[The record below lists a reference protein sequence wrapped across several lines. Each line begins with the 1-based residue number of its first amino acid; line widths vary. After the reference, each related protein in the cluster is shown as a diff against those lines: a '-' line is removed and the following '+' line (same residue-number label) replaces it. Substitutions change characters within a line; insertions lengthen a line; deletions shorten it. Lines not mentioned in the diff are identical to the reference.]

1 MNSFGAG
8 ILPVCEMNG
17 VIHVLL
23 ARDRNDS
30 LWSDFGGK
38 CESSDR
44 GDVIRT
50 AVREMD
56 EESLGIIGST
66 QILLKRVKNSDRI
79 THKSTKWLTYTLFV
93 VGIPYMPWLRNTF
106 HLVRTTLQKIRAP
119 SCYLEKSDIRFIPLG
134 NIFDFQLKD
143 HFACTISMFWPSIIE
158 YASKETGVAMLGGPS
173 SFGVRDFLH
182 MDVRY
187 DGSPDKRYDN
197 ARFDNE

>member
-1 MNSFGAG
+1 MTCFGAG

-23 ARDRNDS
+23 ARDRNDA

-38 CESSDR
+38 CETCDR
-44 GDVIRT
+44 GDAVRT

-56 EESLGIIGST
+56 EESLGIIASS
-66 QILLKRVKNSDRI
+66 QILHRRVAQSDRI
-79 THKSTKWLTYTLFV
+79 IHKSTKWLTYTLFV

-106 HLVRTTLQKIRAP
+106 HLVRTMMNKFRAP
-119 SCYLEKSDIRFIPLG
+119 SCYLEKSDIRFVPLG

-143 HFACTISMFWPSIIE
+143 HFACTVSMFWPSIIE
-158 YASKETGVAMLGGPS
+158 SASKETGVAMLVGPS

-182 MDVRY
+182 MDVKYGR
-187 DGSPDKRYDN
+187 SPDNGSAVDN
-197 ARFDNE
+197 DSQ